1 MGSIFS
7 RALKAGAM
15 GSHTNSQLTRDLER
29 NSHVLSQISKSFV
42 EHGHRLKIVSFVE
55 TEKMDWL
62 NCLVG
67 PGPSVLLHFIA
78 LFVLALLTVG
88 KYR

>member
-1 MGSIFS
+1 
-7 RALKAGAM
+7 M
-15 GSHTNSQLTRDLER
+15 GSHTNTQLMKDLER
-29 NSHVLSQISKSFV
+29 NSHTLSQISRSFV

-67 PGPSVLLHFIA
+67 PTNVT
-78 LFVLALLTVG
+78 LFLCRLCLRVAHD
-88 KYR
+88 

>member
-1 MGSIFS
+1 
-7 RALKAGAM
+7 M

-29 NSHVLSQISKSFV
+29 NSHALSQISKSFV

-67 PGPSVLLHFIA
+67 SGPKT
-78 LFVLALLTVG
+78 LFCFVAVFV
-88 KYR
+88 